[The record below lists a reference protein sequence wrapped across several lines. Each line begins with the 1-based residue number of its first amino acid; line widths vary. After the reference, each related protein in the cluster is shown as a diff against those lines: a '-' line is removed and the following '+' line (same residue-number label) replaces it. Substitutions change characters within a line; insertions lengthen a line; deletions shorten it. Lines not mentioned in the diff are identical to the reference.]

1 MSFISFPPTV
11 NWITGISNSFERLA
25 LDTSGVGLF
34 LFLSFVL
41 VQILLIWDVL
51 CIIKA
56 WLLRKISLKF
66 FTEKFHWKIWEAY
79 QAPRTWQDMNLQLY
93 FHRTVLWLISL
104 LGDFRLSCVAFLGNL
119 TYTMCTL
126 GLSMD
131 LKGILSI
138 FWCLQFVETSFPDF
152 APKVCSSSGSSELRS
167 LTQQP
172 NKTRWFLIEIHPSCA
187 TPTSYN
193 PIFNSALC
201 VLLSTL

>member
-1 MSFISFPPTV
+1 MTPPK
-11 NWITGISNSFERLA
+11 N
-25 LDTSGVGLF
+25 
-34 LFLSFVL
+34 
-41 VQILLIWDVL
+41 
-51 CIIKA
+51 
-56 WLLRKISLKF
+56 
-66 FTEKFHWKIWEAY
+66 FTEIFHWKVSLK
-79 QAPRTWQDMNLQLY
+79 NLRGLSSPSNLTRHEFTTIFSQNC
-93 FHRTVLWLISL
+93 TVADISSWR
-104 LGDFRLSCVAFLGNL
+104 FRLSCAAFLGNL